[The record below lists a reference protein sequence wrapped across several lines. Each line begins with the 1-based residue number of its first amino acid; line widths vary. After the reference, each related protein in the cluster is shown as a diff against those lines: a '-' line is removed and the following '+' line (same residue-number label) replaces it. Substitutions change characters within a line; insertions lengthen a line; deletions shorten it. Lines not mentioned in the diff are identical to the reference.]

1 MIDYRAFRSGD
12 GDYVAAV
19 VNRYTLQFL
28 EDKSVISFAG
38 GLPDPSTF
46 PIEELKNITV
56 EVLEN
61 YGFEALQYMP
71 TKGVSMYMR
80 ELLNYLYRNRGI
92 KVSQDNVLI
101 TTGSQQAVD
110 IIARAFVDE
119 GDIVVVEEP
128 TYIAALNAFR
138 ARKPRFIGVPID
150 DYGMKVNELE
160 DKLKM
165 LKSKGEK
172 VKVLY
177 TVSTAQNP
185 AGVTLSIDRRKYLLE
200 LAEEYDFLLI
210 EDDAYGLMIFDE
222 STPTTPIY
230 NLDKNGRVIYIG
242 SLSKILA
249 PGLRLGHVIA
259 PKEVIDSLEPMKQI
273 ADLHTSSFNQY
284 IAALALKKKIIE
296 KNINK
301 TKTLYKQKRNTMI
314 ETIENSF
321 PRTTWYTKPIGGMFI
336 WVKLNQEIDTE
347 LLLTKAYSKGVLY
360 VPGKGFYHNENG
372 KDTMR
377 LNFTYPT
384 INQIKQGI
392 EILAKVIK
400 EELNT

>member
-1 MIDYRAFRSGD
+1 
-12 GDYVAAV
+12 
-19 VNRYTLQFL
+19 
-28 EDKSVISFAG
+28 
-38 GLPDPSTF
+38 
-46 PIEELKNITV
+46 
-56 EVLEN
+56 
-61 YGFEALQYMP
+61 QYMP

-80 ELLNYLYRNRGI
+80 ELLDYLYRTRGI
-92 KVSQDNVLI
+92 RASQDNILI
-101 TTGSQQAVD
+101 TTGSQQAID

-119 GDIVVVEEP
+119 EDIVVVEEP

-150 DYGMKVNELE
+150 DYGMKVDELE

-165 LKSKGEK
+165 LKSEGEQ

-177 TVSTAQNP
+177 TVPTAQNP

-222 STPTTPIY
+222 NIPTTPIY

-301 TKTLYKQKRNTMI
+301 TKTLYKRKRNTMI
-314 ETIENSF
+314 ETIENNF

>member
-1 MIDYRAFRSGD
+1 MVNYKKFRSRD
-12 GDYVAAV
+12 GNYVVNV

-28 EDKSVISFAG
+28 EDNSVISFAE

-46 PIEELKNITV
+46 PVEELKNIV
-56 EVLEN
+56 FEVLEN

-80 ELLNYLYRNRGI
+80 ELLDYLYRTRGI
-92 KVSQDNVLI
+92 RASQDNILI
-101 TTGSQQAVD
+101 TTGSQQAID

-119 GDIVVVEEP
+119 EDIVVVEEP

-150 DYGMKVNELE
+150 DYGMKVDELE

-165 LKSKGEK
+165 LKSEGEK

-177 TVSTAQNP
+177 TVPTAQNP

-222 STPTTPIY
+222 NIPTTPIY

-314 ETIENSF
+314 ETIENNF

-360 VPGKGFYHNENG
+360 VPGKGF
-372 KDTMR
+372 
-377 LNFTYPT
+377 

>member
-314 ETIENSF
+314 ETIENNF

>member
-1 MIDYRAFRSGD
+1 MVNYKKFRSRD
-12 GDYVAAV
+12 GNYVVNV

-28 EDKSVISFAG
+28 EDNSVISFAG

-46 PIEELKNITV
+46 PVEELKNIV
-56 EVLEN
+56 FEVLEN

-80 ELLNYLYRNRGI
+80 ELLDYLYRTRGI
-92 KVSQDNVLI
+92 RASQDNILI
-101 TTGSQQAVD
+101 TTGSQQAID

-119 GDIVVVEEP
+119 EDIVVVEEP

-150 DYGMKVNELE
+150 DYGMKVDELE

-165 LKSKGEK
+165 LKSEGKE

-177 TVSTAQNP
+177 TVPTAQNP

-222 STPTTPIY
+222 NIPATPIY

-314 ETIENSF
+314 ETIENNF